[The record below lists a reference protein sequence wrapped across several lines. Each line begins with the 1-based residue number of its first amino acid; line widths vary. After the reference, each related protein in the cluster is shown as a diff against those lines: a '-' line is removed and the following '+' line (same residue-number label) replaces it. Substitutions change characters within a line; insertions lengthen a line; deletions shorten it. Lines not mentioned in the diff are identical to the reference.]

1 MVPVGP
7 ERWQRQR
14 LGERGDRQPPVH
26 TSTPRNDWGVR
37 CGLLEEEWALESP
50 RGWGALG
57 LCVTACVRLVEQ
69 DAGPR
74 FPTSSPCWL
83 SGPAALFSLPM
94 PSTACSAC
102 PSLFQ
107 LQGPRDRIDVTSH
120 CPSDGAHSPRA
131 SHVTCEPGAGI
142 PGAGPVA
149 PPKVPVR
156 GTRRR
161 LSTCSRK
168 GGSADRLRGLTSPAL
183 DSGFSLALMCKSL
196 CRPTPPQDR
205 WKACWF

>member
-1 MVPVGP
+1 MDPAEFRGLASTWPVCNSLCQAGGAG
-7 ERWQRQR
+7 RWPPLSHLISVLTQRASC
-14 LGERGDRQPPVH
+14 LVF
-26 TSTPRNDWGVR
+26 SAN
-37 CGLLEEEWALESP
+37 AL
-50 RGWGALG
+50 
-57 LCVTACVRLVEQ
+57 
-69 DAGPR
+69 D
-74 FPTSSPCWL
+74 
-83 SGPAALFSLPM
+83 
-94 PSTACSAC
+94 STAVCSAC

-107 LQGPRDRIDVTSH
+107 LQNPRDRIDVTSH

-168 GGSADRLRGLTSPAL
+168 GGSADRLPGLTSPVL
-183 DSGFSLALMCKSL
+183 DSGFSFTQREKSL
-196 CRPTPPQDR
+196 CRPAPPQDR